1 MLQRRYGVRLSAFLC
16 AFAIWALWITVWV
29 WAPPEELIWG
39 GIKWVMIAIFAPIGV
54 VLLGSLTGY
63 RIDFDGQVLRF
74 GFFPFVRRLHVS
86 DIGHLRTGG
95 FAMSIW
101 HTDDVFRIVTRK
113 GKSVGIPC
121 DDAKEISR
129 LVKPYIREDEED
141 E

>member
-1 MLQRRYGVRLSAFLC
+1 MIG
-16 AFAIWALWITVWV
+16 WV
-29 WAPPEELIWG
+29 WIPAEELIWG

-74 GFFPFVRRLHVS
+74 GFFPFVRRLQVS
-86 DIGHLRTGG
+86 DIEHLRTGG